1 MPPRNND
8 GWDIYIYACIY
19 NMCVYAI
26 SHRWENE
33 AGLSENMVPQDLLV
47 DDHLPEKK
55 NNGWGRHPFSD
66 SSITRCHQVFLQP
79 SQLPCAVAQA
89 EAGLQPLQR
98 PQWPWPEFVEIIG

>member
-1 MPPRNND
+1 M
-8 GWDIYIYACIY
+8 
-19 NMCVYAI
+19 
-26 SHRWENE
+26 
-33 AGLSENMVPQDLLV
+33 LLV
-47 DDHLPEKK
+47 IDGRMKRGCLKIWYPKIYWLMIIFPKK